1 MPTDRPPTA
10 IHDAAWNAVAVA
22 SVAHREALD
31 NADREQ
37 TTFARTLAAA
47 STYGLT
53 IDDLCAASGLDQT
66 YVTDL
71 LQQAATGSAGR

>member
-1 MPTDRPPTA
+1 MPTDGPPEA
-10 IHDAAWNAVAVA
+10 LHDAAWNAVAVA

-31 NADREQ
+31 AADREQ
-37 TTFARTLAAA
+37 TTFARTLATA

-66 YVTDL
+66 YVTEL
-71 LQQAATGSAGR
+71 LEQAGAGSAG